1 MSKFIIKSHYVFVIF
16 TLLSHTAQSSLK
28 TIRELK
34 QAEQQALPPSRHTQS
49 NTEPQSPESEP
60 HSPEL
65 RSPRTD
71 ITRKTSELNISK
83 FYIRKQQDDRLTNQN
98 QEKSLEEESLETRQL
113 YSNKELIDSLLRRT
127 QTINESNTD
136 KPRNFFDGPVN
147 FNEERCPGAKQY
159 FTNHTALQQAYEC
172 MQTADQR
179 QQAAKNELDTLSM
192 QEQLL
197 SRTPQAGRPRL
208 TKLHRELTE
217 QISVAN
223 QAYKQACYQHQQAIQ
238 DLEIKRSK
246 YYEATQQ
253 QPRTTNASHK
263 YTILGLVLTSLG
275 RAIPA
280 TSPIATNPSISSN
293 SPLQEDQHSPVVDS
307 SRPSPQTEQD
317 HFDRAT
323 PYPYIESPRYS
334 SKYFN
339 QHFNQTF

>member
-1 MSKFIIKSHYVFVIF
+1 MSKLIIKSHYVFVIF
-16 TLLSHTAQSSLK
+16 TLLSHTAQSSLQA
-28 TIRELK
+28 IRELK
-34 QAEQQALPPSRHTQS
+34 QAEQQALPPSRYTQS
-49 NTEPQSPESEP
+49 NTEPQSPE
-60 HSPEL
+60 L
-65 RSPRTD
+65 RSPRAD
-71 ITRKTSELNISK
+71 IKRNTSEINISE
-83 FYIRKQQDDRLTNQN
+83 FYIRNQQDDPLTNQS
-98 QEKSLEEESLETRQL
+98 QEESLETRQL
-113 YSNKELIDSLLRRT
+113 NSNKELINRLLCRK
-127 QTINESNTD
+127 QTMSESNKD
-136 KPRNFFDGPVN
+136 KTRNFFDSPVN

-238 DLEIKRSK
+238 NLEIKRSK

-253 QPRTTNASHK
+253 QPKTTNASHK

-280 TSPIATNPSISSN
+280 NSPIATNPSISST
-293 SPLQEDQHSPVVDS
+293 SPRQEDQRSPVAINPSETS
-307 SRPSPQTEQD
+307 SPTEQD

-323 PYPYIESPRYS
+323 PYIESPRYS

-339 QHFNQTF
+339 QHFNQTL